1 MKKDLQKNLIYDNIN
16 KSEPALMRRNG
27 HVFTY
32 FFCPKVRCLKYK
44 GGVKMEGNN
53 KYLGSEKVSKLLL
66 KFSIPC
72 ILSLLI
78 SSLYNI
84 VDQIFI
90 GNSDLG
96 YLGNAATS
104 IVFPI
109 TIISVA
115 FAWAI
120 GDGSAA
126 FLSLCQGRKDTKNA
140 HIAIGNGIL
149 INFIISIIFV
159 ILGFIFM
166 NNLLYLFGA
175 SDVTLPI
182 AVEYFRIILIFIP
195 VYMMANGM
203 NAIIRADGSPGFSM
217 ASTLVGAITNII
229 LDPIFI
235 FVCKWGIAGAAWAT
249 VIGQCL
255 SLIVSIIYF
264 LKPKTFKLSLKS
276 YKVNFGIFSNV
287 IKLGVSTF
295 ITQMS
300 IVIISLVCNIALA
313 KYGAVSKYGAD
324 IPIAVIGICMKVFTI
339 VINIAVGIILGAQP
353 ILGYNYG
360 AKQYDR
366 VKETFKLVITST
378 IIVGLISMAIFELC
392 PEVVIKMFGTESK
405 LYMEFA
411 TKTFRIFLFFIVF
424 TCSIKVSSIFFQAV
438 GNPVKASIVSLT
450 RDIVCFV
457 PLVIILPKFMGV
469 EGALYAAP
477 AADVIGIII
486 TIVLLLLF
494 FKDLN
499 KDNVKEK
506 NKENISIKD
515 SDKGVIITISR
526 QHGSRGKHIGEV
538 VAKKLEIPYYCKE
551 LTAIAA
557 EESGLDKEFISKIDQ
572 EGDAVHNLYLTTAP
586 VKYAIEA
593 QDKVI
598 KKIASHGSCVI
609 VGRAA
614 DYVLRNN
621 KNVVKIFIYANE
633 DYRVKSIMEMYGD
646 SKTQA
651 TKNVTKSDKN
661 RANYYKLISG
671 NTLGDIN
678 NYDL

>member
-1 MKKDLQKNLIYDNIN
+1 
-16 KSEPALMRRNG
+16 
-27 HVFTY
+27 
-32 FFCPKVRCLKYK
+32 
-44 GGVKMEGNN
+44 MENN
-53 KYLGSEKVSKLLL
+53 KYLGKEKVSKLLL

-90 GNSDLG
+90 GNSELG

-126 FLSLCQGRKDTKNA
+126 FLSLCQGRKDTKNS
-140 HIAIGNGIL
+140 HLAIGNGIL
-149 INFIISIIFV
+149 INFIISILFV
-159 ILGFIFM
+159 ILGFLFM
-166 NNLLYLFGA
+166 DKLLFLFGA
-175 SDVTLPI
+175 SKITLPM
-182 AVEYFRIILIFIP
+182 AQDYFKIILIFIP

-235 FVCKWGIAGAAWAT
+235 FIFKWGISGAAWAT

-255 SLIVSIIYF
+255 SLIISIVYF
-264 LKPKTFKLSLKS
+264 TKTKTFKLSWKS
-276 YKVNFGIFSNV
+276 FKINWGIFSNV

-300 IVIISLVCNIALA
+300 IVVISLACNIMLA
-313 KYGAVSKYGAD
+313 KYGDMSKYGTD

-360 AKQYDR
+360 AKQYNR
-366 VKETFKLVITST
+366 VKQTFKLA
-378 IIVGLISMAIFELC
+378 LISTVTVGIISMLIFEFF
-392 PEVVIKMFGTESK
+392 PDIIIKMFGTESA

-411 TKTFRIFLFFIVF
+411 TKTFRIFLFFIAF
-424 TCSIKVSSIFFQAV
+424 TCIIKISSIFFQAV
-438 GNPVKASIVSLT
+438 GNPVKASIVSLA
-450 RDIVCFV
+450 RDIIIFI
-457 PLVIILPKFMGV
+457 PLVIILPRYIGI
-469 EGALYAAP
+469 EGALFAAP
-477 AADVIGIII
+477 IADFIGIVI
-486 TIVLLLLF
+486 TIALLISF
-494 FKDLN
+494 FRKLGNEEVSKISKDVKILSS
-499 KDNVKEK
+499 KD
-506 NKENISIKD
+506 
-515 SDKGVIITISR
+515 GVIITISR
-526 QHGSRGKHIGEV
+526 MHGSRGKYIGEL
-538 VAKKLEIPYYCKE
+538 VAKKLNIPYYYKE
-551 LTAIAA
+551 LTSISAQ
-557 EESGLDKEFISKIDQ
+557 ESGLDKEFISKLNQNSNVLHD
-572 EGDAVHNLYLTTAP
+572 LYLTTTP

-593 QDKVI
+593 QEKVI
-598 KKIASHGSCVI
+598 KEIASNGSCVI

-614 DYVLRNN
+614 DYVLRNH
-621 KNVVKIFIYANE
+621 KNLIRLFIYAPE
-633 DYRVKSIMEMYGD
+633 DYRINSVIEMYGD
-646 SKTQA
+646 SLSDAK
-651 TKNVTKSDKN
+651 KNIHKSNKN
-661 RANYYKLISG
+661 RAGYYKLISN
-671 NTLGDIN
+671 NTFGDVS
-678 NYDL
+678 NYDLCIDSSIGVEKTTEIICNFIKNRNI

>member
-1 MKKDLQKNLIYDNIN
+1 
-16 KSEPALMRRNG
+16 
-27 HVFTY
+27 
-32 FFCPKVRCLKYK
+32 
-44 GGVKMEGNN
+44 MENNN
-53 KYLGSEKVSKLLL
+53 KYLGKEKISKLLI

-90 GNSDLG
+90 GNSELG

-126 FLSLCQGRKDTKNA
+126 FLSLCQGRKDTKKA

-149 INFIISIIFV
+149 INLIISILFV
-159 ILGFIFM
+159 LLGFLFM
-166 NNLLYLFGA
+166 DNLLSIFGA
-175 SDVTLPI
+175 SDITLPI
-182 AVEYFRIILIFIP
+182 AKDYFEIILLFIP
-195 VYMMANGM
+195 IYMMANEM

-217 ASTLVGAITNII
+217 TSTLVGAITNII

-235 FVCKWGIAGAAWAT
+235 FVFKWGIAGAAWAT

-255 SLIVSIIYF
+255 SLIVSIFYF
-264 LKPKTFKLSLKS
+264 TKTKTFKLSWNS
-276 YKVNFGIFSNV
+276 FKVDFGVFSNV
-287 IKLGVSTF
+287 IKLGISTF

-300 IVIISLVCNIALA
+300 IVIISLVCNIMLA
-313 KYGAVSKYGAD
+313 KYGTMSKYGVD

-353 ILGYNYG
+353 ILGFNYG

-366 VKETFKLVITST
+366 VKETFRLAIILTV
-378 IIVGLISMAIFELC
+378 IVGIIAMLLFELY
-392 PEVVIKMFGTESK
+392 PSGIIKMFGTESD
-405 LYMEFA
+405 LYMKFA

-424 TCSIKVSSIFFQAV
+424 TCIIKISSIFFQAV
-438 GNPVKASIVSLT
+438 GNPVKASIVSLA
-450 RDIVCFV
+450 RDIVLFV
-457 PLVIILPKFMGV
+457 PLVIILPSFMGI
-469 EGALYAAP
+469 EGILYAAP
-477 AADVIGIII
+477 IADFIGVILTII
-486 TIVLLLLF
+486 LLVLF
-494 FKDLN
+494 FKKLKKNEIVIETDDTKIL
-499 KDNVKEK
+499 DSKE
-506 NKENISIKD
+506 
-515 SDKGVIITISR
+515 GVIITISR
-526 QHGSRGKHIGEV
+526 MHGSRGKYIGEQL
-538 VAKKLEIPYYCKE
+538 AKKLSIPYYYKE

-557 EESGLDKEFISKIDQ
+557 QESGLDKEFISKLNQDNHALH
-572 EGDAVHNLYLTTAP
+572 DLYLTTTP

-593 QDKVI
+593 QEKVI
-598 KKIASHGSCVI
+598 KEIASKGSCVI

-621 KNVVKIFIYANE
+621 KNIVRIFIYAPE
-633 DYRVKSIMEMYGD
+633 EYRINSIMEMYGD
-646 SKTQA
+646 DKYEA
-651 TKNVTKSDKN
+651 RKNLNRSDKN
-661 RANYYKLISG
+661 RASYYNLISS
-671 NTLGDIN
+671 NTFGDVN
-678 NYDL
+678 NYDLCIDSSIGVEKTTEIICNFIKTKK

>member
-1 MKKDLQKNLIYDNIN
+1 MPMLLGL
-16 KSEPALMRRNG
+16 ERE
-27 HVFTY
+27 
-32 FFCPKVRCLKYK
+32 
-44 GGVKMEGNN
+44 GGVKMESNN
-53 KYLGSEKVSKLLL
+53 KYLGKEKVSKLLL

-109 TIISVA
+109 TIIAVA

-140 HIAIGNGIL
+140 HVAVGNGIL
-149 INFIISIIFV
+149 VNFIISIIFV

-166 NNLLYLFGA
+166 NNLLFLFGA
-175 SDVTLPI
+175 SKVTLPI
-182 AVEYFRIILIFIP
+182 AKDYFRIILIFIP
-195 VYMMANGM
+195 VYMLANEM
-203 NAIIRADGSPGFSM
+203 NAVIRADGSPGFSM
-217 ASTLVGAITNII
+217 ASTIAGAITNII

-235 FVCKWGIAGAAWAT
+235 FVFKWGIAGAAWAT

-255 SLIVSIIYF
+255 SLIVSVIYF
-264 LKPKTFKLSLKS
+264 VKPKTFKLSLESFKM
-276 YKVNFGIFSNV
+276 NFGIFSNI

-300 IVIISLVCNIALA
+300 IVIVNLVCNIMLA
-313 KYGAVSKYGAD
+313 KYGAASKYGAD
-324 IPIAVIGICMKVFTI
+324 IPIAVIGICMKVFTV

-366 VKETFKLVITST
+366 VRKVFKLAIIST
-378 IIVGLISMAIFELC
+378 IIIGFVSMFLFEICL
-392 PEVVIKMFGTESK
+392 EVIIKLFGTESD

-411 TKTFRIFLFFIVF
+411 IKTFRIFLFFIVF
-424 TCSIKVSSIFFQAV
+424 TCTIKVSSIFFQAV

-457 PLVIILPKFMGV
+457 PLVIILPIFMGV
-469 EGALYAAP
+469 EGTLYAAP
-477 AADVIGIII
+477 VADVIGIVV
-486 TIVLLLLF
+486 TIVLLMLF
-494 FKDLN
+494 FN
-499 KDNVKEK
+499 KLGHEETVVSREK
-506 NKENISIKD
+506 TKILD

-526 QHGSRGKHIGEV
+526 MHGSRGKYIGELV
-538 VAKKLEIPYYCKE
+538 SKKLRIPYYYKE

-557 EESGLDKEFISKIDQ
+557 EESGLDKEFISKINREED
-572 EGDAVHNLYLTTAP
+572 VLHSLYLTSTP

-621 KNVVKIFIYANE
+621 KNVVRIFIYAPE
-633 DYRVKSIMEMYGD
+633 DYRVKSVMEMYGD
-646 SKTQA
+646 DKVMA
-651 TKNVTKSDKN
+651 KKNVHKSDKN
-661 RANYYKLISG
+661 RASYYNLISG
-671 NTLGDIN
+671 KTFGDVS
-678 NYDL
+678 NYDLCIDSSIGVDKTAEIICNFINEKK

>member
-1 MKKDLQKNLIYDNIN
+1 MRFFIAQSCVDN
-16 KSEPALMRRNG
+16 KEE
-27 HVFTY
+27 F
-32 FFCPKVRCLKYK
+32 
-44 GGVKMEGNN
+44 MENN
-53 KYLGSEKVSKLLL
+53 KYLGKEKVSKLLL

-90 GNSDLG
+90 GNSELG

-140 HIAIGNGIL
+140 HVAIGNGIL

-159 ILGFIFM
+159 ILGFLFM
-166 NNLLYLFGA
+166 NNLLFLFGA

-203 NAIIRADGSPGFSM
+203 NAVIRADGSPGFSM
-217 ASTLVGAITNII
+217 ASTLIGAITNII

-235 FVCKWGIAGAAWAT
+235 FVFKWGIAGAAWAT
-249 VIGQCL
+249 VIGECL
-255 SLIVSIIYF
+255 SLIASIIYF
-264 LKPKTFKLSLKS
+264 TKTKTFKIKWSSFKI
-276 YKVNFGIFSNV
+276 NMGIFSNV
-287 IKLGVSTF
+287 IKLGISTF

-300 IVIISLVCNIALA
+300 IVIISLVCNIMLA
-313 KYGAVSKYGAD
+313 KYGAQSKYGAD

-360 AKQYDR
+360 AKEYKR
-366 VKETFKLVITST
+366 VKETFKLVVIST
-378 IIVGLISMAIFELC
+378 AVVGIISTLIFELC
-392 PEVVIKMFGTESK
+392 PKVIIRMFGTESD

-411 TKTFRIFLFFIVF
+411 TMTFRIFLALVVL
-424 TCSIKVSSIFFQAV
+424 TCLIKVCSIFFQAV
-438 GNPVKASIVSLT
+438 GNPIKASIVSLT
-450 RDIVCFV
+450 RDIICFV
-457 PLVIILPKFMGV
+457 PLVIILPKFMDIKGC
-469 EGALYAAP
+469 LYAAP
-477 AADVIGIII
+477 IADIIGIII
-486 TIVLLLLF
+486 TVILLIHF
-494 FKDLN
+494 FKSLGFEETTKNHDKAKIL
-499 KDNVKEK
+499 DSKE
-506 NKENISIKD
+506 
-515 SDKGVIITISR
+515 GVIITISR
-526 QHGSRGKHIGEV
+526 MHGSKGKYIGEL
-538 VAKKLEIPYYCKE
+538 VAKKLGIPYYYKE

-557 EESGLDKEFISKIDQ
+557 EESGLDKELVSKLNQNNNVLHD
-572 EGDAVHNLYLTTAP
+572 LYLTTSP
-586 VKYAIEA
+586 VKYAITA
-593 QDKVI
+593 QEKVI
-598 KKIASHGSCVI
+598 KKIASNGSCVI

-621 KNVVKIFIYANE
+621 KKVVRIFIYAPL
-633 DYRVKSIMEMYGD
+633 DYRIKSVMEMYKD
-646 SKTQA
+646 KKEEA
-651 TKNVTKSDKN
+651 KKNIKKSDKN
-661 RANYYKLISG
+661 RASYYKLISG
-671 NTLGDIN
+671 QTFGDVN
-678 NYDL
+678 NYDLCIDSSIGVEKTADIICDFINSRR